1 MRQGRV
7 LTDIEQS
14 EHIPLAARLAAG
26 STYEL
31 LQAAAETAP
40 EHRALCCIPPARQA
54 NRPVSLTYRVLL
66 GKLHQTANLLADL
79 LIGPQDV
86 IALLLPDLLETH
98 LLLWGPRI
106 AQRDASL

>member
-14 EHIPLAARLAAG
+14 EQIPLAARLAAR

-40 EHRALCCIPPARQA
+40 EHRAHSSRSTSQARQSA
-54 NRPVSLTYRVLL
+54 RL
-66 GKLHQTANLLADL
+66 
-79 LIGPQDV
+79 
-86 IALLLPDLLETH
+86 TH
-98 LLLWGPRI
+98 LPCLAGQAAPDR
-106 AQRDASL
+106 QSPG